1 MRPHYIVALSFLAVA
16 LPGVSSAQNGSAL
29 RRRQDVSSDSEF
41 PDLTTNTPATSTVS
55 SASRTAAATL
65 SDDETSAPASSGSSA
80 TQTSASSTAP
90 SSAAQS
96 TSSRTVSAGAATSSE
111 TGEVD
116 PDQDNN
122 TLPLE
127 PRITPALGIAG
138 VLLISLGGVYAL
150 IGVKSRWLQIFLSS
164 GFLASIATTALVD
177 YVMKPPVSDAIQGG
191 FFVAIVVTGA
201 VFGAGALVF
210 KEFTEGL
217 GCLLG
222 GFTFSMWL
230 LTLRAGGL
238 IQSQPGKGAFIGIFC
253 FLAWALSFTSYTRP
267 YALIGSTA
275 FSGATAFT
283 LGVDC
288 FTRAGMKEFWFYLW
302 ELNDNL
308 FPLDTETYPLTR
320 GMRVE
325 IAVIVI
331 GTIIGVLSQIKLWKV
346 IRSKEKETEA
356 EQAKDARQTEAIGA
370 VLGRHLQRH
379 NDREKSQWERLH
391 GDRLQSQRNTIMWKN
406 AQPDNRYSTISV
418 LEVSSMTHGSPQTRD
433 LEMNALGPSRIPSGY
448 SIKRKHQSTATIDV
462 IEEVEEDPRIVAETQ
477 RQRALR
483 ALEQVEDTTEERRTQ
498 HRKSQAHKD
507 GSGAVRNHTRSN
519 SAEEEDGYNG
529 NISTLRRKSQQS
541 LKRLSAHLTPTYA
554 TESASESREQ
564 LIETERP
571 YSRASSAAAT
581 MDEEDE
587 TLLATCLANQ
597 EEMETATPAIVV
609 TPPASTEG
617 ETRGSIRGTDTLSS
631 DAVGPDSELATSS
644 TQVEEVATGSDVTKK
659 NGAQSQL
666 SNESHSTAEVLTA
679 DALSQVPTQLSNV
692 VLSYRTNE
700 WAKHIAEADVPVYEE
715 PETIQASDPEA
726 PTQMAKAT
734 AETGLTVDERKSAV
748 DVPPA
753 EPLPSTVKAGGS
765 GVGIVVQPITSQRS
779 LSGSEARRSVT
790 KAPSRP
796 NSMQSLKLPGHRSS
810 RTSFNPGSTTSLVTT
825 PIDENV
831 PTEFTAPKGFN
842 RRSSTS
848 PYLLPS
854 RHSSA
859 GSLPLTSF
867 SRPQSALV
875 GSNPRLSGIYDRSQ
889 YKTTSQENLHSS
901 SLVQGVR
908 RESYNS
914 RQPAERNLASEGQKR
929 ESLLAEWRLSQQH
942 RVSNSNL
949 VSNAVDMSRAQMQA
963 DKENQKLQQEYDQNA
978 QQRKQ
983 YAIDQV
989 MRRPDMQD
997 LHREAMRR
1005 MQASANEKLRSST
1018 R

>member
-1 MRPHYIVALSFLAVA
+1 MRPYYIVALSFLTAA
-16 LPGVSSAQNGSAL
+16 LPGLSAAQDGSAL
-29 RRRQDVSSDSEF
+29 RRRQNASSDSDF
-41 PDLTTNTPATSTVS
+41 PDLTSSTPAPSTVS
-55 SASRTAAATL
+55 SAWPTATTTQ
-65 SDDETSAPASSGSSA
+65 SNDETSA
-80 TQTSASSTAP
+80 TQRSASSTAP
-90 SSAAQS
+90 LSAAQS
-96 TSSRTVSAGAATSSE
+96 TASRSLSASAASSTE
-111 TGEVD
+111 TGEED
-116 PDQDNN
+116 SGQDNN

-138 VLLISLGGVYAL
+138 VFLIALGGVYAL

-191 FFVAIVVTGA
+191 FFVAIVMTGA
-201 VFGAGALVF
+201 VFGAGALFF

-222 GFTFSMWL
+222 GFTLSMWL
-230 LTLRAGGL
+230 LTLRPGGL
-238 IQSQPGKGAFIGIFC
+238 IQSQGGKGAFIGIFC
-253 FLAWALSFTSYTRP
+253 FVAWALSFTSYTRP

-283 LGVDC
+283 LGIDC
-288 FTRAGMKEFWFYLW
+288 FTRVGIKEFWFYLW

-308 FPLDTETYPLTR
+308 FALDVETYPLTR

-325 IAVIVI
+325 IVVIVI
-331 GTIIGVLSQIKLWKV
+331 GTIIGILSQIKLWKV
-346 IRSKEKETEA
+346 VRTKEKETEA
-356 EQAKDARQTEAIGA
+356 QQAENARQSEAIGA

-406 AQPDNRYSTISV
+406 APLDKRYSSVSV
-418 LEVSSMTHGSPQTRD
+418 LEVSGVGNGSPQARD
-433 LEMNALGPSRIPSGY
+433 LEMNALGPSRVPSTY
-448 SIKRKHQSTATIDV
+448 SMKRKHQSTATIDV
-462 IEEVEEDPRIVAETQ
+462 IEEVEEDPRTVAETQ
-477 RQRALR
+477 HHQRALR
-483 ALEQVEDTTEERRTQ
+483 ALERAEETSEDRRSVQ
-498 HRKSQAHKD
+498 RRSQAHND
-507 GSGAVRNHTRSN
+507 ASGAVCNHTQSN
-519 SAEEEDGYNG
+519 SVQAEDSHNG
-529 NISTLRRKSQQS
+529 NVSTLRRKSQQS
-541 LKRLSAHLTPTYA
+541 LKRLSAHLSPPYVA
-554 TESASESREQ
+554 DDASDSREQ
-564 LIETERP
+564 LIESERP

-587 TLLATCLANQ
+587 SVLAAGLADQ
-597 EEMETATPAIVV
+597 EETTTSGLAIVV
-609 TPPASTEG
+609 TPPASSEG
-617 ETRGSIRGTDTLSS
+617 ETRESNKGTDTFSS
-631 DAVGPDSELATSS
+631 DALGPESEPVTSS
-644 TQVEEVATGSDVTKK
+644 SQAEEKATGSDVIEKD
-659 NGAQSQL
+659 GPQSQP
-666 SNESHSTAEVLTA
+666 SNESQSTSEILTA
-679 DALSQVPTQLSNV
+679 DALSQVPTHLSNV

-700 WAKHIAEADVPVYEE
+700 WAKHIAEADAPVYEE
-715 PETIQASDPEA
+715 PETIQASDVEA
-726 PTQMAKAT
+726 PTHLAKAT
-734 AETGLTVDERKSAV
+734 APSGSIIDENQPVV

-765 GVGIVVQPITSQRS
+765 GVGIAVQPTPSQRS
-779 LSGSEARRSVT
+779 LPRAEARRSAT

-796 NSMQSLKLPGHRSS
+796 NSMQSLKLPGHRGS

-831 PTEFTAPKGFN
+831 PTEFTAPGGFN

-848 PYLLPS
+848 PYMLPN

-867 SRPQSALV
+867 GGPHSAHV
-875 GSNPRLSGIYDRSQ
+875 SNNVRLSGVYDRPQ
-889 YKTTSQENLHSS
+889 YRTTSQENLQSS

-908 RESYNS
+908 RDSYNS
-914 RQPAERNLASEGQKR
+914 RLPAERNLANEAQKR
-929 ESLLAEWRLSQQH
+929 QSLLADWRLSQQQGA
-942 RVSNSNL
+942 SSSNL
-949 VSNAVDMSRAQMQA
+949 MSKAMDVSRAQMRA
-963 DKENQKLQQEYDQNA
+963 DKENQKMQQEYDQTA